1 MDAITF
7 TDPVQRTPSKPSM
20 DGDDD
25 NSFAGQLVRDGINGV
40 NETAVGSAS
49 TTLAAQDILGETLA
63 VTTAAVRPQ
72 WVRSVVSMRQ
82 LLAVQTH
89 FCLGGLR

>member
-40 NETAVGSAS
+40 NETAVGNAHTPALLKMLQVRRLLVQQCVNGRFSAQFAD
-49 TTLAAQDILGETLA
+49 AACAYKDME
-63 VTTAAVRPQ
+63 
-72 WVRSVVSMRQ
+72 
-82 LLAVQTH
+82 
-89 FCLGGLR
+89 